1 MDGVNLIKQAFST
14 NAVKTSASNSKL
26 MNTNSSFTD
35 FMGKTSVQTTAD
47 TKNNTAQTSGNG
59 YEQYKYTEKNI
70 QASDKTPDQIKMDD
84 VAQSVDDMKDELI
97 STVAED
103 LNVSE
108 DDLLTA
114 MENLGLVWTDLL
126 NQQNLAD
133 VAVELNISAEPTEL
147 LLNSDFQNALMDVN
161 QLVTDAAAELGMDAD
176 QFTDIVAQMTQVE
189 PEDAAMFGNI
199 IDNALG
205 NVQQKPEEDNAVNFV
220 SDAESD
226 AVSEA
231 EPDQTSEPVKLTVDD
246 TAGYNQQETE
256 TSEEFSNSDSNDDRT
271 GRESLGAERNT
282 GEVLVAQDSGINVL
296 ADLDVDTV
304 NPEPEAYVS
313 TDTAELI
320 NQVVDNIKLNVSQ
333 ETTSIEMQLNP
344 ENLGKVYVH
353 LSSKEGTVNAQF
365 TATNE
370 VVREALEAQVAALK
384 ENLNQAGVKV
394 DAVEVTVSSH
404 EFERNLEQ
412 DQSREEQEGE
422 YQEAAAKQRRRN
434 INMSSLDELEGLMTE
449 EESLVAQ
456 MMRDNGNSVDMTV

>member
-26 MNTNSSFTD
+26 ANTNSSFTD
-35 FMGKTSVQTTAD
+35 FMGKTSVQNTANPK
-47 TKNNTAQTSGNG
+47 TNTAQTSGNG

-84 VAQSVDDMKDELI
+84 VAQSTDDMKDELI

-133 VAVELNISAEPTEL
+133 VAVELNISGDSTEL

-161 QLVTDAAAELGMDAD
+161 QLVTAAAAELGMDAD

-189 PEDAAMFGNI
+189 PEDAAMLGDI
-199 IDNALG
+199 IGKALDD
-205 NVQQKPEEDNAVNFV
+205 VQQKPEDKAVNLV
-220 SDAESD
+220 SNVEAD
-226 AVSEA
+226 AVAET
-231 EPDQTSEPVKLTVDD
+231 EPDQASEPVELTVDD

-256 TSEEFSNSDSNDDRT
+256 TSEEFSNSDSDDDSA
-271 GRESLGAERNT
+271 GRDNFGAERNT
-282 GEVLVAQDSGINVL
+282 GEVLVAQDSSTNVL
-296 ADLDVDTV
+296 TDLDVDTV
-304 NPEPEAYVS
+304 NPEPETFVS

-370 VVREALEAQVAALK
+370 VVKEALEAQVVALR